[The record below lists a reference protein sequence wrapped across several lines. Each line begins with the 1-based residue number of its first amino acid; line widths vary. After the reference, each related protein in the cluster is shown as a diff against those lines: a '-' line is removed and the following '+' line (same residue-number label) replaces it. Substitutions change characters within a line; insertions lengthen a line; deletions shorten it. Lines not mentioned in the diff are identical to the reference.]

1 MRAPLLLERDH
12 LVVRL
17 DGGLWVLDTGSPF
30 SFGRADWVELGGAR
44 LPVPDEAFG
53 LDADR
58 LSDLVGA
65 RLEGLIG
72 TDLMSG
78 FDLDFDL
85 RAGAVTIGP
94 DLPVPDGDR
103 VPLSF
108 LMGVPSLDAR
118 SRIGP
123 HRMLLDTGA
132 QLSYLQAD
140 GADRF
145 PDAGPV
151 RDFLPMFGPF
161 ETGTRHVPFRVGGA
175 DVTLRCG
182 RLPDLMGMTLRMVGA
197 DGIIGAELFRDRR
210 VGYFASRRLLTLS

>member
-1 MRAPLLLERDH
+1 MRAPLLLEQDH
-12 LVVRL
+12 LAVRL

-30 SFGRADWVELGGAR
+30 SFGRADAVRLGGDR

-72 TDLMSG
+72 TDLLNG

-85 RAGAVTIGP
+85 PGGALTVGTG
-94 DLPVPDGDR
+94 LPVPDGDR
-103 VPLSF
+103 IPLTD
-108 LMGVPSLDAR
+108 LMGVPALEAR
-118 SRIGP
+118 SELGA

-145 PDAGPV
+145 PAAGPV
-151 RDFLPMFGPF
+151 QDFLPMFGTF
-161 ETGTRHVPFRVGGA
+161 ETETRSVPFRVGTT

-182 RLPDLMGMTLRMVGA
+182 RLPDLMGMTLGLGGV
-197 DGIIGAELFRDRR
+197 DGIVGAELFRYRR
-210 VGYFASRRLLTLS
+210 VGYFSSRRLLTLS